1 MLAVYRQVEMLRNE
15 QSAPAERYL
24 APPMNQHEQAFVESF
39 LVSNKRQ
46 RYLFLLSKPKR
57 RMQFLSQL
65 DHAVSHDLDR
75 RYA

>member
-1 MLAVYRQVEMLRNE
+1 
-15 QSAPAERYL
+15 
-24 APPMNQHEQAFVESF
+24 MNQHEQAFVESF